1 MDKHQ
6 PISSIDR
13 ENSKDSKIKKPKE
26 NMLLNLGFNL
36 FLPIIILNKGKKW
49 FGSYLET
56 YFESAA
62 VVILIVALA
71 FPIAYFIYDYYKRTK
86 YNFISIIG
94 LVSVLLTGGI
104 GILNIPTEWF
114 AIKEALIPS
123 LIGLAI
129 IISLKTPYPLIRTL
143 LYSPEIMNVDKV
155 QHALSSSQNT
165 VAFEKLLQRC
175 TYLLASSFLLSAI
188 LNYLLARYIVVSA
201 SGTDAFNAEVS
212 RMMFWSWPV
221 IVIPSMVIMFITLW
235 ILLRGIYN
243 MTGLK
248 LEDVMHGAD
257 SSKSKNN

>member
-1 MDKHQ
+1 MTKHQ
-6 PISSIDR
+6 PISSIDT
-13 ENSKDSKIKKPKE
+13 ENSKESKTEEPKE

-36 FLPIIILNKGKKW
+36 FLPIVVLNKGKKW
-49 FGSYLET
+49 FGSYLEI
-56 YFESAA
+56 YFESSA
-62 VVILIVALA
+62 VVILIIALA
-71 FPIAYFIYDYYKRTK
+71 FPIAYFIYDYYKRSK
-86 YNFISIIG
+86 YNFISIVG

-143 LYSPEIMNVDKV
+143 LYSPEIMNVEKV
-155 QHALSSSQNT
+155 QYALTSSQNT

-188 LNYLLARYIVVSA
+188 LNYLLASYIVVSA

-221 IVIPSMVIMFITLW
+221 IVIPSMIIMFLTFW
-235 ILLRGIYN
+235 ILLRGINN

-248 LEDVMHGAD
+248 LQDVMHGVE
-257 SSKSKNN
+257 SSKSKN